1 MLWEAQFGDFVNGAQ
16 TVIDQFIVAGEA
28 KWGLLSGVVMLLPH
42 GYDGQGPE
50 HSSARIER
58 FLQSAA
64 YENIQ
69 ICQPSTAAQYF
80 HLLRRQAIRL
90 WRKPL
95 VVFTPVLILPGGH
108 PAASSSLSDIAVDRI
123 QNVLP
128 DNKVEN
134 PRRLLVCSG
143 KIGHNL
149 RVEREKRKDMGV
161 GIIFIEQM
169 FPCPEEE
176 LQAAL
181 DQHPDAQEIVWVQEE
196 PANMGAFS
204 YVIPELRR
212 MAGHRPVLSV
222 KRTASASPATG
233 SAKAHEMEEKTL
245 IDLAFGT
252 A

>member
-1 MLWEAQFGDFVNGAQ
+1 
-16 TVIDQFIVAGEA
+16 
-28 KWGLLSGVVMLLPH
+28 MLLPH
-42 GYDGQGPE
+42 GYDGQGPGL
-50 HSSARIER
+50 ER
-58 FLQSAA
+58 AHRASFLQSAA

-80 HLLRRQAIRL
+80 HLLRRQAMRS

-95 VVFTPVLILPGGH
+95 VVFTPKSMLRH
-108 PAASSSLSDIAVDRI
+108 PDASSSLADFAVDRF

-161 GIIFIEQM
+161 GIIFLEQM
-169 FPCPEEE
+169 FPWPEEE